1 MVGLKK
7 QFEESFK
14 EKEKK
19 ISKKINLKHDYLF
32 QYSTTE
38 QNNILE
44 IFDHETKKIVMRVSY
59 HKIGTFDTFSGV
71 WRWGWGTEMI
81 NFKLAELSKKVKL
94 LGQEIE
100 KNYKKYQSEEADLYH
115 FYTTNGYFYTSQS
128 RIPDIIAMAMDKME
142 VDWFFSIR
150 SGVDDVIDGKVSTE
164 PIVIDYLALD
174 KVLQI
179 V

>member
-1 MVGLKK
+1 MILLKK

-14 EKEKK
+14 SKEKI
-19 ISKKINLKHDYLF
+19 ISKKINLKDDYLF

-44 IFDHETKKIVMRVSY
+44 IFDQKTKKLAMRVSY
-59 HKIGTFDTFSGV
+59 HNIGTFDTFSGV
-71 WRWGWGTEMI
+71 WRWGWCSEMI

-94 LGQEIE
+94 LGQDIE
-100 KNYKKYQSEEADLYH
+100 KNYKKYQPEEADLYH
-115 FYTTNGYFYTSQS
+115 FYTTNGYFYTSQN
-128 RIPDIIAMAMDKME
+128 RIPDIIAMAMEQME

-150 SGVDDVIDGKVSTE
+150 RGVDDVIDGKISTE
-164 PIVIDYLALD
+164 PVVIDYLALD